1 MFSQMS
7 FAITGIWTDFQINH
21 KPGWMN
27 VVPDALS
34 HNPKENKISDE
45 RTIELFFVWAL
56 KAKANPEIIEK
67 L

>member
-1 MFSQMS
+1 MS
-7 FAITGIWTDFQINH
+7 SVVTGIWTDFQLNH

-45 RTIELFFVWAL
+45 RTIELSFVWAL
-56 KAKANPEIIEK
+56 KAKANPEII
-67 L
+67 

>member
-7 FAITGIWTDFQINH
+7 FAITGIWTDFQLNH

-45 RTIELFFVWAL
+45 RTIELSFVWAL

-67 L
+67 V